1 MSKEVSEDDRP
12 ASPPSPNQ
20 AERTP
25 IGRMVDFV
33 GRHPK
38 TSLVVG
44 AGVSLLAGAEILAVA
59 LVGGAATLALGRF
72 RKNRNK

>member
-1 MSKEVSEDDRP
+1 MSEEERPPNPANSPNSEDG
-12 ASPPSPNQ
+12 
-20 AERTP
+20 ERTP

-44 AGVSLLAGAEILAVA
+44 AGVSLLAGAEILAIA

>member
-1 MSKEVSEDDRP
+1 MSEGDRP
-12 ASPPSPNQ
+12 DNAPNPEGT
-20 AERTP
+20 ERTP
-25 IGRMVDFV
+25 IGRMMDFV

-44 AGVSLLAGAEILAVA
+44 AGISLVAGAEILAIA

-72 RKNRNK
+72 RNNRNK